1 MHTYIINDTK
11 RDPELAEN
19 RRKVENPAA
28 GLVPV
33 LGGVKQGTGPMLD
46 WTGPIPGPQPGLA
59 TYWTMSFLMQSISGG
74 WFLAPRFLSFP
85 L

>member
-33 LGGVKQGTGPMLD
+33 LGGLRYRTGQQHGRVRKCARMSLISLEPSSTQQQGD
-46 WTGPIPGPQPGLA
+46 QAVEQVQEKA
-59 TYWTMSFLMQSISGG
+59 T
-74 WFLAPRFLSFP
+74 
-85 L
+85 